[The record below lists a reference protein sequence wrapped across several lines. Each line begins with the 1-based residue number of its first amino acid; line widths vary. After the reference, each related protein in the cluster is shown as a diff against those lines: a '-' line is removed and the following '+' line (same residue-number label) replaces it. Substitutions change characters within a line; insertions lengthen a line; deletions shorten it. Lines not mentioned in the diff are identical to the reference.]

1 MKFTR
6 YFLICI
12 SIFLWISCG
21 SDKDVKDIL
30 SKSDTLL
37 QSNPDSAFTLLE
49 SVEELDV
56 LSDETFAAWCLANA
70 NVRDILFK
78 EPLSTDYMLR
88 AFNYFKNKGR
98 INEQA
103 RIGMFLGHAYNASQQ
118 RDKAMNIYL
127 VALDL
132 ADRSQ
137 DYNLAGYINTYLAD
151 QYKFEEKY
159 NQAKEKYQEAA
170 T

>member
-30 SKSDTLL
+30 SKSDALL

-88 AFNYFKNKGR
+88 AFNYLSSTYKCN
-98 INEQA
+98 
-103 RIGMFLGHAYNASQQ
+103 FLG
-118 RDKAMNIYL
+118 
-127 VALDL
+127 
-132 ADRSQ
+132 ADNKQ
-137 DYNLAGYINTYLAD
+137 
-151 QYKFEEKY
+151 
-159 NQAKEKYQEAA
+159 
-170 T
+170 